1 MLDHSDSGSSA
12 LSMPGGGP
20 RVPNRKPK
28 RYERRVTALETA
40 DGATILR
47 FDNGPVN
54 AADLDMLNVI
64 IESMRSVQGPVVL
77 TGAGRAFSAG
87 VDLRAL
93 VDGGTD
99 YAERF
104 VAALSEAF
112 LAIYNHP
119 APVVAAINGHAIA
132 GGCVLAMCADVRLM
146 SGGTIGLT
154 ELSVGVPFPVAA
166 LEICRAAM
174 GTSATRAALGA
185 KTIDADTALARGWVD
200 EVVGKDELVD
210 TALATARELG
220 RYASAAY
227 AATKAQLHKPVHA
240 LIDVS
245 AATDAEVR
253 DSWISEETRS
263 RIVGFLD
270 ALARGR

>member
-1 MLDHSDSGSSA
+1 MA
-12 LSMPGGGP
+12 GGGP
-20 RVPNRKPK
+20 PVPNRKAK

-47 FDNGPVN
+47 FDSPPVN
-54 AADLDMLNVI
+54 ASDLDMLNVI
-64 IESMRSVQGPVVL
+64 IDSMRSVDGPVVL

-104 VAALSEAF
+104 VVALSEAF

-119 APVVAAINGHAIA
+119 APVVAAVNGHAIA

-174 GTSATRAALGA
+174 GPSATLAALGA
-185 KTIDADTALARGWVD
+185 KTIDTGTALARGWID
-200 EVVGKDELVD
+200 EVVDKDELLDRAV
-210 TALATARELG
+210 ATARELG
-220 RYASAAY
+220 QYSPAAY
-227 AATKAQLHKPVHA
+227 AATKAQLHSPVLA
-240 LIDVS
+240 AIGAGTAADSDVR
-245 AATDAEVR
+245 A
-253 DSWISEETRS
+253 SWISEETRG
-263 RIVGFLD
+263 RINGFLD
-270 ALARGR
+270 SLARGR

>member
-1 MLDHSDSGSSA
+1 MA
-12 LSMPGGGP
+12 CRGP
-20 RVPNRKPK
+20 PVPNRKPK

-47 FDNGPVN
+47 FDTAPVN
-54 AADLDMLNVI
+54 ALDLDMLTVI
-64 IESMRSVQGPVVL
+64 IDLMRRVEGPIVL

-174 GTSATRAALGA
+174 GTSSTRAALGA

-200 EVVGKDELVD
+200 EVVGKDALLD
-210 TALATARELG
+210 SALATARELG
-220 RYASAAY
+220 EYSPAAY
-227 AATKAQLHKPVHA
+227 TATKTQLHKPVHV
-240 LIDVS
+240 LIDAS
-245 AATDAEVR
+245 AATDADVR
-253 DSWISEETRS
+253 DSWISEETRG